1 MESTLDKKVEHL
13 SIEGMTCTNC
23 AMGVQKFLEKK
34 GLEDVQVSF
43 STGEASFMAK
53 DELDRKAIIKG
64 IQQLG
69 YQVKDDTLASEQTA
83 PRFSTIEWRFF
94 ATIPFTAVLLS
105 AMFLP
110 FDWLHNGWIQM
121 GIALPVYTIGMWHF
135 GRSAWSSLKTGVP
148 NMDVLIT
155 MGASAAFFYSL
166 YGTINGLG
174 HDFLFYETAATI
186 ITLVLL
192 GNIIEHRSVKQTT
205 HALRELSALQPE
217 TAQRVVHQ
225 NGSVELETISVKAI
239 QPGFLLQV
247 NEGDKIPIDGR
258 VEKGQAAVDE
268 SMLTGESL
276 PVEKETDD
284 EVIGGTIV
292 QRGQLQI
299 TATTQPDASTL
310 QQIIELVKRTQSTKP
325 PIQRFA
331 DKVSAIFVPVVT
343 TIAILTF
350 LIGHFG
356 FALSATQA
364 LLNSI
369 AVLVIACPC
378 AMGLATPTAVMV
390 GVGRAA
396 KNGILIKGGD
406 TIEATANTKYV
417 VFDKTGTLTT
427 GDIEVEQMKVN
438 GLTESEAQ
446 RYIVALEQR
455 SSHPIAKA
463 LLEAF
468 SDVQAVNLD
477 KVEEIKGA
485 GMRGIDADGNTWTLG
500 SHRILEQELEGDV
513 FLLRNQEVVAQ
524 LWLVDTIKEEAK
536 NMITTLQNHGITPVL
551 LSGDRQAKCEQVAH
565 ALGITAIH
573 AEQLPDQKLAVI
585 GDYMKKG
592 KTIMV
597 GDGINDAPAL
607 AKAHVGISLSNATQ
621 IAIQSAQIVL
631 LNGHLERLPQALGI
645 TRGTVITI
653 KQNLFWAFFYNSL
666 AIPIAAV
673 GLLNPMIAA
682 LSMAFSDVIV
692 VGNSIRL
699 KYRNLKVGRARS

>member
-1 MESTLDKKVEHL
+1 MESTLDKKIEHL
-13 SIEGMTCTNC
+13 NIEGMTCTNC

-43 STGEASFMAK
+43 STGEASFVAK
-53 DELDRKAIIKG
+53 DAMDRKAIISG
-64 IQQLG
+64 IEKLG
-69 YQVKDDTLASEQTA
+69 YQVKEDNLQDGSHTS
-83 PRFSTIEWRFF
+83 RFSPIEWRFI
-94 ATIPFTAVLLS
+94 ATLPFTAVLLS

-121 GIALPVYTIGMWHF
+121 GIALPVYAIGMWHF
-135 GRSAWSSLKTGVP
+135 GRSAWASLKTGVP

-155 MGASAAFFYSL
+155 MGATTAFFYSL

-186 ITLVLL
+186 ITLVLM

-205 HALRELSALQPE
+205 HALRELSKLQPQE
-217 TAQRVVHQ
+217 AKHIIHQ
-225 NGSVELETISVKAI
+225 NGTIRVETISVSAI
-239 QPGFLLQV
+239 QPGYVLQV
-247 NEGDKIPIDGR
+247 NEGDKVPIDGE
-258 VEKGQAAVDE
+258 VVQGNAALDE

-276 PVEKETDD
+276 PVEKE
-284 EVIGGTIV
+284 EGSLVIGGTIV
-292 QRGQLQI
+292 QRGQLQVR
-299 TATTQPDASTL
+299 ATTSPSETTL

-343 TIAILTF
+343 MLAILTF

-356 FALSATQA
+356 FDLSATQA

-427 GDIEVEQMKVN
+427 GDIEVERMEVH
-438 GLTESEAQ
+438 GITEKEAQ
-446 RYIVALEQR
+446 PYIVALEQR

-463 LLEAF
+463 LLKAYTGV
-468 SDVQAVNLD
+468 DAATLQH
-477 KVEEIKGA
+477 VEEIKGA
-485 GMRGIDADGNTWTLG
+485 GMKGKDAAGNTWILG
-500 SHRILEQELEGDV
+500 SHRVLESEQEGDI
-513 FLLRNQEVVAQ
+513 FLLRNDEVVAQ
-524 LWLVDTIKEEAK
+524 LWLADTIKEEAK
-536 NMITTLQNHGITPVL
+536 TMIATLKENGITPVL
-551 LSGDRQAKCEQVAH
+551 LSGDRTAKCEQVAH
-565 ALGITAIH
+565 ALGIKAVH
-573 AEQLPDQKLAVI
+573 AEQLPDQKLAII
-585 GDYMKKG
+585 GDYMQKG

-607 AKAHVGISLSNATQ
+607 AKAHVGISLSNATE

-645 TRGTVITI
+645 TRGTVVTI

-699 KYRNLKVGRARS
+699 KYRNLKVGRSRS

>member
-1 MESTLDKKVEHL
+1 
-13 SIEGMTCTNC
+13 MTCTNC

-43 STGEASFMAK
+43 STGEASFVAK
-53 DELDRKAIIKG
+53 DTLDRQSIVSG
-64 IQQLG
+64 IERLG
-69 YQVKDDTLASEQTA
+69 YQVKEDHANQQESS
-83 PRFSTIEWRFF
+83 PRISPIEWKFI
-94 ATIPFTAVLLS
+94 ATLPFTAILLS

-121 GIALPVYTIGMWHF
+121 GIALPVYAIGIWHF
-135 GRSAWSSLKTGVP
+135 GRSAWASLKTGIP

-155 MGASAAFFYSL
+155 MGASAAFLYSL
-166 YGTINGLG
+166 YGTFNALG

-192 GNIIEHRSVKQTT
+192 GNIIEYRSVRQTT
-205 HALRELSALQPE
+205 HALRELSNLQPQE
-217 TAQRVVHQ
+217 ALRVLEKE
-225 NGSVELETISVKAI
+225 GSEQLETIPVSAI
-239 QPGFLLQV
+239 QPGFVLQV
-247 NEGDKIPIDGR
+247 NEGDKVPIDGQ
-258 VEKGQAAVDE
+258 VEQGQAALDE
-268 SMLTGESL
+268 SMLTGESM
-276 PVEKETDD
+276 PVEKEVGDA
-284 EVIGGTIV
+284 VIGGTII
-292 QRGQLQI
+292 QRGQLRI
-299 TATTQPDASTL
+299 SATTTPSDSTL
-310 QQIIELVKRTQSTKP
+310 QQIIELVKRTQSSKP

-331 DKVSAIFVPVVT
+331 DKVSAIFVPIVT
-343 TIAILTF
+343 LIALLTF
-350 LIGHFG
+350 FIGHFG
-356 FALSATQA
+356 FGISSTQA

-396 KNGILIKGGD
+396 KNGILIKGGE
-406 TIEATANTKYV
+406 TIEATANTRFV

-427 GDIEVEQMKVN
+427 GEIEVERMDAA
-438 GLTESEAQ
+438 GLSEQ
-446 RYIVALEQR
+446 SVKQYIVALEQR

-463 LLEAF
+463 LLQAFPQSEAAQL
-468 SDVQAVNLD
+468 SQV
-477 KVEEIKGA
+477 KEIKGA
-485 GMRGIDADGNTWTLG
+485 GMTGKDAQGDNWTLG
-500 SHRILEQELEGDV
+500 SHRILSGRQADGDL
-513 FLLRNQEVVAQ
+513 FLLRNDDIVAT
-524 LWLVDTIKEEAK
+524 LWLADTIKVEAK
-536 NMITTLQNHGITPVL
+536 DMIARLTSHGITPVL
-551 LSGDRQAKCEQVAH
+551 LSGDRQVKCNQVARV
-565 ALGITAIH
+565 LGIEKIH
-573 AEQLPDQKLAVI
+573 AEQLPDQKLQVI
-585 GDYMKKG
+585 AEYMQLG

-645 TRGTVITI
+645 TRGTVVTI
-653 KQNLFWAFFYNSL
+653 KQNLFWAFFYNTL

-699 KYRNLKVGRARS
+699 KYRNLTLGRPRGKADRN